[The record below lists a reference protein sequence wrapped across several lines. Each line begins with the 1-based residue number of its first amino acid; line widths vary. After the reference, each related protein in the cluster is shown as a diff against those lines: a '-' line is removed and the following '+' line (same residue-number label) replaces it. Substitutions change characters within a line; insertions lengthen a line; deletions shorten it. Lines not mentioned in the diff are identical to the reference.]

1 MRFAIET
8 FFQVTSVTALVL
20 SVTAPVQAF
29 TFNTSGT
36 WDAIANPGVAYQS
49 VGSENQIRWGTGAF
63 TSGIESQSG
72 LGFAGKS
79 SLTASF
85 GEILNLGTLRHFN
98 NPIYG
103 FVPTSV
109 GLTLN
114 LDFGG
119 SLPVLAQ
126 AFLFN
131 LAIDETNNA
140 LNPCPYSPNNAAGC
154 SDKISFASTVSS
166 NSFTVNNKIY
176 TLELLGFSPTPNG
189 TAVNEFISEE
199 GGINEAFLFGRVVE
213 TDTSAA
219 VPEPTAIAGVMLAG
233 AGFRYLRRRQR
244 RS

>member
-8 FFQVTSVTALVL
+8 FLQMTSATAIVL
-20 SVTAPVQAF
+20 SVTSPVQAF
-29 TFNTSGT
+29 SFNTSGS
-36 WDAIANPGVAYQS
+36 WEAIANPEVAYQS
-49 VGSENQIRWGTGAF
+49 IGSENQIRWGTGAF
-63 TSGIESQSG
+63 PSRIDSQSG
-72 LGFAGKS
+72 LGFAGQS
-79 SLTASF
+79 STASLGDIF
-85 GEILNLGTLRHFN
+85 NLGTLRHFN

-103 FVPTSV
+103 FVPTPV

-119 SLPVLAQ
+119 SLPVPAQ

-140 LNPCPYSPNNAAGC
+140 LDPCPYSPNNAAGC

-176 TLELLGFSPTPNG
+176 TLELLGFSTTPSG
-189 TAVNEFISEE
+189 TAVNQFISEE
-199 GGINEAFLFGRVVE
+199 GGTNEAFLFGRVVE

-219 VPEPTAIAGVMLAG
+219 VPEPTAIAGMMLAG
-233 AGFRYLRRRQR
+233 AGFRYLRRR
-244 RS
+244 SA

>member
-8 FFQVTSVTALVL
+8 VCQVTSITALVL
-20 SVTAPVQAF
+20 TVTAPAQAF
-29 TFNTSGT
+29 SFNTSGA
-36 WDAIANPGVAYQS
+36 WDAIANPEVAYQT
-49 VGSENQIRWGTGAF
+49 VGAENQIRWGTGV
-63 TSGIESQSG
+63 TSGIEGKSG

-79 SLTASF
+79 GTASF
-85 GEILNLGTLRHFN
+85 GTIFNLGTLRHFN
-98 NPIYG
+98 NPIFG
-103 FVPTSV
+103 FVPTPI

-114 LDFGG
+114 LNFGG
-119 SLPVLAQ
+119 TLPVPAQ
-126 AFLFN
+126 TFLFN

-154 SDKISFASTVSS
+154 SDKISFAATTSS
-166 NSFTVNNKIY
+166 NSFTVDQKVY

-199 GGINEAFLFGRVVE
+199 NGINQAFLFGRVVE
-213 TDTSAA
+213 TETSAA